1 MNTPTD
7 NPADCLGR
15 EFTIIREFAAPR
27 ELVFQTWTDAKHVAQ
42 WWSPKG
48 FTNPVCEW
56 DARPGGNIYVVMQA
70 PNGVRYPMG
79 GQFREVVVPERLVL
93 TTGAL
98 DEQGKLMFEQLHTVT
113 FVELNGQT
121 TLTIQSRVIK
131 TSPGAGKYI
140 GGFEAGMSQSL
151 ERLTGRLENLPLV
164 VERTFD
170 APVAKVWQA
179 LTDVEAMRQWF
190 FELKEFRPEIGFEFG
205 FSVEHEGMTYVHL
218 CRVTEA
224 VPLQRLAY
232 TWRYEGHAGDSLV
245 TMELFAEGKGT
256 RVKLTHT
263 GLETFPKTH
272 QFRRANFS
280 RGWTA
285 LIGSSLKEFLET
297 K

>member
-1 MNTPTD
+1 MTTPTD
-7 NPADCLGR
+7 TPADCLGQ
-15 EFTIIREFAAPR
+15 EFTITREFAAPR

-56 DARPGGNIYVVMQA
+56 DARPGGDIYVVMHA

-79 GQFREVVVPERLVL
+79 GQFREVVAPERLVL

-98 DEQGKLMFEQLHTVT
+98 DEKGNLMFELLHTVT
-113 FVELNGQT
+113 FVEENGQT
-121 TLTIQSRVIK
+121 TITIRSRVIK

-151 ERLTGRLENLPLV
+151 ERLAGRIENLPLV
-164 VERTFD
+164 VERSFD

-179 LTDVEAMRQWF
+179 LTDVEAMRHWF
-190 FELKEFRPEIGFEFG
+190 FELKEFRPVVGFEFG
-205 FSVEHEGMTYVHL
+205 FSVEHEGTTFVHR

-224 VPLQRLAY
+224 VPQQRLAY

-245 TMELFAEGKGT
+245 TLELFAEGQGT
-256 RVKLTHT
+256 RVTLTHT
-263 GLETFPKTH
+263 GLETFPKTP

>member
-1 MNTPTD
+1 MTTPSTH
-7 NPADCLGR
+7 PADCLGQ
-15 EFTIIREFAAPR
+15 EFTITREFAAPR
-27 ELVFQTWTDAKHVAQ
+27 ELVFQTWIDAKHVAQ

-56 DARPGGNIYVVMQA
+56 DARPGGDIYVVMQA

-79 GQFREVVVPERLVL
+79 GQFREVIAPERLVL

-98 DEQGKLMFEQLHTVT
+98 DEQRNLMFELLHTVT
-113 FVELNGQT
+113 FVEQNGQT
-121 TLTIQSRVIK
+121 TLTIRSRVIK

-151 ERLTGRLENLPLV
+151 ERLAGRIDNLPLV

-190 FELKEFRPEIGFEFG
+190 FELKEFRAEAGFEFG
-205 FSVEHEGMTYVHL
+205 FTVEHEGTTFVHR

-224 VPLQRLAY
+224 VPQQRLAY

-245 TMELFAEGKGT
+245 TLELFAEGQGT
-256 RVKLTHT
+256 RVKLTHA
-263 GLETFPKTH
+263 GLETFPKTP

-280 RGWTA
+280 RGWTS

>member
-1 MNTPTD
+1 MTTPTD
-7 NPADCLGR
+7 TPADCLGQ
-15 EFTIIREFAAPR
+15 EFTITREFAAPR

-56 DARPGGNIYVVMQA
+56 DARPGGDIYVVMHA

-79 GQFREVVVPERLVL
+79 GQFREVVAPERLVL

-98 DEQGKLMFEQLHTVT
+98 DEKGNLMFELLHTVT
-113 FVELNGQT
+113 FVEENGQT
-121 TLTIQSRVIK
+121 TITIRSRVIK

-151 ERLTGRLENLPLV
+151 ERLAGRIENLPLV
-164 VERTFD
+164 VERSFD

-179 LTDVEAMRQWF
+179 LTDVEAMRHWF
-190 FELKEFRPEIGFEFG
+190 FELKEFRPVVGFEFG
-205 FSVEHEGMTYVHL
+205 FSVEHEGTTFVHR

-224 VPLQRLAY
+224 VPQQRLAY

-245 TMELFAEGKGT
+245 TLELFAEGQGT

-263 GLETFPKTH
+263 GLETFPKTP